1 MILVRVHTFR
11 TSAARPAKRSK
22 QLTTLPLQYQTPDL
36 RHQVAVTEL
45 ERVRAGY
52 EEERLRREAELRD
65 RHQVATLRRQMR
77 DRADRRSKT
86 EVSGRVREQLYNCN

>member
-1 MILVRVHTFR
+1 
-11 TSAARPAKRSK
+11 
-22 QLTTLPLQYQTPDL
+22 
-36 RHQVAVTEL
+36 VAVTEL

-65 RHQVATLRRQMR
+65 RQQVATLRRQMR

-86 EVSGRVREQLYNCN
+86 EVSQQCLP